1 MEGKREGEK
10 EELNMVALGNIEKKQ
25 VKYISGV
32 RKKRA
37 GVRKKVDF
45 STVVPRTF
53 WFFVLYST
61 LFADSKKSTAFG
73 LFIQEVFLNIF

>member
-1 MEGKREGEK
+1 MTNSISESWSAM
-10 EELNMVALGNIEKKQ
+10 LLD
-25 VKYISGV
+25 YISGV